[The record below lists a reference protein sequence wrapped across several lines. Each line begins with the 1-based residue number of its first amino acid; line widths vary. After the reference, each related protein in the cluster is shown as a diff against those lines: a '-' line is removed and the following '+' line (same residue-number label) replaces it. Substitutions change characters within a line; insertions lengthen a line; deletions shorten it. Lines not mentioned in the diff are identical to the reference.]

1 MPVTS
6 QNGIDEKKDIRKKD
20 ILFAGVMLTVYVACC
35 VIFISGTFL
44 WVREDR
50 KMVNANAISTVQ
62 VIVTEKANT
71 TATAIIRATEQAQ
84 YEFIDRFDTNI
95 NQWRVRKV
103 DDEYWTGSI
112 KIRDGV
118 YKWEIMEAKRTFAT
132 WSDYALDNYMGD
144 FDVYVDTKIL
154 DTNPGDVCSG
164 FQFRAAKVTVEGGA
178 REYGGYYF
186 TLCSNG
192 SINIGYHSDADGWE
206 RIATSYYS
214 NLSMDWNRLE
224 VIARSSN
231 FKFLINGE
239 SVYEMDD
246 ERRKMGGLG
255 LLIELRKKEPATILF
270 DNFGLQLR

>member
-1 MPVTS
+1 MTS
-6 QNGIDEKKDIRKKD
+6 QNETDEKKDTRKKD
-20 ILFAGVMLTVYVACC
+20 LLFAGVMLTIYITCC
-35 VIFISGTFL
+35 VIFISGTFF
-44 WVREDR
+44 WIKED
-50 KMVNANAISTVQ
+50 KKIMEAATATQ
-62 VIVTEKANT
+62 KANIAAT
-71 TATAIIRATEQAQ
+71 TAVRITQQAQ
-84 YEFIDRFDTNI
+84 YEFIDRFDSNI

-103 DDEYWTGSI
+103 SNEYWTGSI

-118 YKWEIMEAKRTFAT
+118 YKWEIMEAKQTFVT

-164 FQFRAAKVTVEGGA
+164 LQFRAAKVTVEGGD

-192 SINIGYHSDADGWE
+192 SVNIGYHSDADGWE

-224 VIARSSN
+224 IIARGSN

-239 SVYEMDD
+239 PAYEMDD

-255 LLIELRKKEPATILF
+255 LLIELNKKEPATILF
-270 DNFGLQLR
+270 DNFGLNIR